1 LTGGVLSAGHFWK
14 QSYSKFSED
23 KKEKMP
29 LALRDGEKDSA
40 KAHFPFGMAK
50 TLLYSSFNYKKNPL
64 FCPEGVNAIGES
76 STLAT
81 I

>member
-29 LALRDGEKDSA
+29 IALRDDEKDSA
-40 KAHFPFGMAK
+40 KARFPFGLAK
-50 TLLYSSFNYKKNPL
+50 TLLYSSFNYKKNPT
-64 FCPEGVNAIGES
+64 CRPEG
-76 STLAT
+76 
-81 I
+81 